1 MIQADNLLEA
11 IRNLDRSQLDG
22 VPDDVLCGAC

>member
-1 MIQADNLLEA
+1 MIQADILLEA

-22 VPDDVLCGAC
+22 VPDDVLRGAC